1 MKKILYF
8 IILTLCFS
16 MIFSVAVSA
25 EEAQTEDTPA
35 AEVVDTESEAT
46 FFARIYEAFI
56 NNKTDVYTIAGSV
69 ALFVLSIILKKD
81 LGSSSRSIVDGIAT
95 VLTKT
100 SISEKQQEKIVGG
113 LNEMVDGYEK
123 IKEQS
128 DETALKMTEIVE
140 SNKALDAKIT
150 EAFNLIVTLI
160 DKEILQNAEVMDV
173 LSSVYVNNKAITQ
186 GVKDYVTLKRTENAK
201 LVQEA
206 SALIHSD
213 TTEGGEAV

>member
-1 MKKILYF
+1 MKKIVYF
-8 IILTLCFS
+8 LILTLCFS

-25 EEAQTEDTPA
+25 EEAQTGDTPA
-35 AEVVDTESEAT
+35 AEVVDTESEVT

-81 LGSSSRSIVDGIAT
+81 LGTSSRSIVDGIAT

-100 SISEKQQEKIVGG
+100 SISEKQQEQIVGG

-201 LVQEA
+201 IVQEA
-206 SALIHSD
+206 SALIHTD
-213 TTEGGEAV
+213 AIKGGEAV